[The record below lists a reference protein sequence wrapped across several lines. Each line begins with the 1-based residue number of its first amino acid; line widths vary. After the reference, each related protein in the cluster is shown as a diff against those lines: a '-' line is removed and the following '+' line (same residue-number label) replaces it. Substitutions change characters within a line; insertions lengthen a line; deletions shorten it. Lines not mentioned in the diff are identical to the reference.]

1 MARAAAPGSHAG
13 TEGYE
18 MSTRRWHHV
27 AALLVIAASWSVL
40 SVPVSTQSPAPAAA
54 MSAAVRGEAWFYQR
68 CSLCHMGR
76 IVKDDTFEPMAPRL
90 DGVLKSATPER
101 EKAVRQFIQQ
111 GSLRMPGFRYN
122 FPPSEFEEL
131 MAYLKTL

>member
-1 MARAAAPGSHAG
+1 
-13 TEGYE
+13 
-18 MSTRRWHHV
+18 MSTRRWRLIL
-27 AALLVIAASWSVL
+27 AALVVVATPWLVMPVQ
-40 SVPVSTQSPAPAAA
+40 VSTQSPTPAAGSGA
-54 MSAAVRGEAWFYQR
+54 GGRGEAWFYQR

-122 FPPSEFEEL
+122 FTPSEFEEL